1 MEAILEYLQSSVLL
15 AVAFGLLLAL
25 VVGLVIT
32 AFIQGREVSFWPPKI
47 GPRSSTDPRQSLRPS
62 PLTPQ
67 SPILDAL
74 IQSSLETV
82 CRAVSL
88 PETPQTGRIRVFI
101 FRKEADWL
109 VCRYYWSQ
117 DPVREQVG
125 KLRFQITAEN
135 AERVAV
141 VRAFRDERIC
151 RTQVTLLPTHSHGVA
166 GDVDDS
172 LMFVL
177 AAPIFDS
184 KSAAWGTI
192 DFDTATD
199 NGKALLS
206 TDVSDA
212 VIHQL
217 AKHLQIVFSIQNAGS
232 WS

>member
-1 MEAILEYLQSSVLL
+1 MEAILELLQSSYLFAVLS
-15 AVAFGLLLAL
+15 GLLLAL
-25 VVGLVIT
+25 VVGLFVT
-32 AFIQGREVSFWPPKI
+32 AFVQGREVSFWPPKV
-47 GPRSSTDPRQSLRPS
+47 GPRPSADPGRSLKAS

-88 PETPQTGRIRVFI
+88 PETPQTARIRVFI
-101 FRKEADWL
+101 FRKEEGWL
-109 VCRYYWSQ
+109 VCRYHWAQ

-125 KLRFQITAEN
+125 KLRFQTTAEN
-135 AERVAV
+135 AQRVAV

-151 RTQVTLLPTHSHGVA
+151 RTAVTPLPTGSPGVA

-172 LMFVL
+172 LTFVL

-184 KSAAWGTI
+184 KGVAWGTV
-192 DFDTATD
+192 DFDAATE

-212 VIHQL
+212 VMHQL
-217 AKHLQIVFSIQNAGS
+217 AKHLQIIFSFQNEGS